1 MIEPLSLI
9 IKEEEQ
15 LVLHY
20 RAANCAAEHVPAKCR
35 PVKRLA
41 LRSDPFES
49 VFPLVRVQLV
59 IAEVFP
65 QVAVEAVGARL
76 DCGTDN
82 AALEIAEFG
91 RGVARNQVEFLDG
104 IWCRSIA
111 QKIVRYLVIVHSI
124 EEEVVGLLP

>member
-1 MIEPLSLI
+1 MIEPLYLI

-35 PVKRLA
+35 PGKRLA
-41 LRSDPFES
+41 LRRDPFES

-59 IAEVFP
+59 IAEVLP
-65 QVAVEAVGARL
+65 QITVETVGTRL

-82 AALEIAEFG
+82 AALKIPEFC

-104 IWCRSIA
+104 IWRRSIT
-111 QKIVRYLVIVHSI
+111 QEIV
-124 EEEVVGLLP
+124 